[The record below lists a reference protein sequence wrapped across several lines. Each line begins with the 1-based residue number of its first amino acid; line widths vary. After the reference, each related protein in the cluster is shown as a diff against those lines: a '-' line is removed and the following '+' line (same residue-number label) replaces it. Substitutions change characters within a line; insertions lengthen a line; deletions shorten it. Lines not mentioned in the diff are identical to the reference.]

1 MLYGGEVLSLC
12 YTINTTT
19 MIENI
24 VKKLMKGKTFTCQG
38 YGLTISY
45 KVNVN
50 VKIDSRHW
58 RGEYKYIDLNI
69 KVIECTRRYGTRVIT
84 LFQNGRT
91 IKSDYRDVQD
101 IVRQDMN
108 KWISPIF
115 SIHFYRNYYT
125 LLTHLTEIRINRYTY
140 S

>member
-1 MLYGGEVLSLC
+1 
-12 YTINTTT
+12 
-19 MIENI
+19 MIDTI
-24 VKKLMKGKTFTCQG
+24 VKKYLKGKTFTCTG

-69 KVIECTRRYGTRVIT
+69 KVIECTRRTMALVYSQP

-91 IKSDYRDVQD
+91 IKSD
-101 IVRQDMN
+101 
-108 KWISPIF
+108 
-115 SIHFYRNYYT
+115 
-125 LLTHLTEIRINRYTY
+125 L
-140 S
+140 

>member
-1 MLYGGEVLSLC
+1 
-12 YTINTTT
+12 
-19 MIENI
+19 MIDTI
-24 VKKLMKGKTFTCQG
+24 VKKYLKGKTFTCTG

-69 KVIECTRRYGTRVIT
+69 KVIECVRKYGNLTIPV
-84 LFQNGRT
+84 FGEGRT
-91 IKSDYRDVQD
+91 NKDTYSDVRDV
-101 IVRQDMN
+101 VRQDMN

>member
-1 MLYGGEVLSLC
+1 
-12 YTINTTT
+12 

-69 KVIECTRRYGTRVIT
+69 KVIECVRDFGRYSQPVFGE
-84 LFQNGRT
+84 GRT
-91 IKSDYRDVQD
+91 NKDTYSDVRD